1 MVRSIARVLVVGSLL
16 GVSVALVPAVLAA
29 DHAVSIQGFAFS
41 PGSLTVSV
49 GDTVT
54 WTNGDGANHTATA
67 DDGSFDTGTIASGA
81 SKSATFLSAGTFG
94 YHCSIHRSMTAT
106 IVVQAS
112 APATDAAAPSA
123 EPAGSPEAVWLLAVA
138 ALAGLAIA
146 RRRFG
151 AARPD

>member
-16 GVSVALVPAVLAA
+16 GASVALVPGVLAA

-41 PGSLTVSV
+41 PGSLTISV

-81 SKSATFLSAGTFG
+81 SKSATFSTAGAFG

-106 IVVQAS
+106 IVVHPS

-123 EPAGSPEAVWLLAVA
+123 GPAGSPEAVCLLAA
-138 ALAGLAIA
+138 AAIVGLAIA

-151 AARPD
+151 VAQPG